1 MPGYSAEKLD
11 SLNKFIKGSKPFHNG
26 SFRAGVIQLNGVNPT
41 HVNFKA
47 DSAASKVLT
56 GAPWDMHDPGNGGTV
71 KMTFDGG
78 AEKTAT
84 VNAAAGTS
92 VSGASPSTDISAG
105 SNTNFKISVDGDTA
119 ETVTLTLTGLTSG
132 AAIATEMQAKI
143 RALGGNKAAVTVA
156 YTTVYTITSS
166 KLGTGSHVVI
176 TDGSTAS
183 VAAALKI
190 GAANGGTETAG
201 TGDCA
206 DIKAVTAAELAA
218 VLTTDFASVTGISIV
233 AGASSVTITSP
244 TEGRTSKIATG
255 NGTLNTVLSLTNG
268 TYETGGIG
276 LGYDKD
282 MADASYVVS
291 INQELT
297 GEETHSTDTYAY
309 GNKTVSGFDI
319 KVASGSA
326 ASTNHIGLGI
336 ISYSANPQNEA

>member
-1 MPGYSAEKLD
+1 MAGLSAEKLD

-41 HVNFKA
+41 HVEFT
-47 DSAASKVLT
+47 DDTAAVKTLS

-71 KMTFDGG
+71 IMTFDGG
-78 AEKTAT
+78 SAKTAT
-84 VNAAAGTS
+84 VNAAAGKS
-92 VSGASPSTDISAG
+92 VSAASPSTDISAG
-105 SNTNFKISVDGDTA
+105 SDTNFKISVDGDTA

-233 AGASSVTITSP
+233 AGASSIVITSP
-244 TEGRTSKIATG
+244 TKGRTSKIAIG
-255 NGTLNTVLSLTNG
+255 NGTLDTVLSLTNG
-268 TYETGGIG
+268 AATTGGIG

-282 MADASYVVS
+282 MADASYAVFVTQDQDGS
-291 INQELT
+291 
-297 GEETHSTDTYAY
+297 ETLSADTYMVD
-309 GNKTVSGFDI
+309 GKTASGFDI
-319 KVASGSA
+319 SAGTA
-326 ASTNHIGLGI
+326 ASTNHVGLGI